1 MATPGTLKKR
11 EEDREALKRKVDKAL
26 AEARELADRVS
37 KLPPLRIEAKAGE
50 SGKLYGKVTNK
61 EVGVVLDKAL
71 ETNID
76 KRIIKILGDVS
87 TLGSY
92 KVQVKLAP
100 EIQAECTI
108 NVVLEGSPVVEATAE
123 EDKPSEENGEESTD
137 DAEENLDETE
147 E

>member
-1 MATPGTLKKR
+1 MKVILQENVQKLGNAGDVVDISRGYFRNFLEPRKLAVMATPGTLKKR

-100 EIQAECTI
+100 EIQAECT
-108 NVVLEGSPVVEATAE
+108 
-123 EDKPSEENGEESTD
+123 
-137 DAEENLDETE
+137 
-147 E
+147 